1 LGKGT
6 QGDSKGKSEGGATR
20 SGYVYQMYPKR
31 VNDLSESSVTEFAGT
46 FEKQIPSP
54 TKVGS

>member
-1 LGKGT
+1 
-6 QGDSKGKSEGGATR
+6 
-20 SGYVYQMYPKR
+20 MYPKR

-46 FEKQIPSP
+46 LEKQIPSP